1 MRVTLTKHCGHGA
14 KPLSHGNKEILSS
27 FVRRCPYLRLA
38 SVLFLSRFSSPL
50 SLSLSLSLC
59 RARALLLF
67 HLLLSTSVCH
77 CSDYYAVVF
86 IVRRPSRASTHRL
99 PLTSLLFRTIGKN
112 RGNPIGRRRQGWR
125 YHPTSTNRRIDATGN
140 GIQREY

>member
-50 SLSLSLSLC
+50 SLSLSLSVE
-59 RARALLLF
+59 RARSCSFTYFYLHLF
-67 HLLLSTSVCH
+67 AT
-77 CSDYYAVVF
+77 
-86 IVRRPSRASTHRL
+86 VRIITPLFSSFAGHHVHPRIASH
-99 PLTSLLFRTIGKN
+99 
-112 RGNPIGRRRQGWR
+112 
-125 YHPTSTNRRIDATGN
+125 
-140 GIQREY
+140 